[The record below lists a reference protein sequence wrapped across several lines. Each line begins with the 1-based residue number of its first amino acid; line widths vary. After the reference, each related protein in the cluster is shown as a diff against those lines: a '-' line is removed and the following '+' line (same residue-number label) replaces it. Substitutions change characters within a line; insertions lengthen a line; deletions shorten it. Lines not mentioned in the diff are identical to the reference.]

1 MAREMLLILNNVRY
15 FSTVLTGDETYLY
28 WKNPRNSMWQQAD
41 LPPPSRE
48 RRTIGQKKLMIS
60 VIWSTTGMKT
70 ITMLPRGESFNRA
83 FFVDVVLAD
92 LFKAIESARPIKK
105 ASELR
110 LHIDNARPHLVD
122 DVLEGNGLARLPHPP
137 YSPDLAPSDFF
148 LFGYLK
154 MRVEGK
160 SFNSDEE
167 LFLEASNILRAIPI
181 PILRGVYNEWIR
193 RLERCIELGGEYV
206 E

>member
-1 MAREMLLILNNVRY
+1 
-15 FSTVLTGDETYLY
+15 
-28 WKNPRNSMWQQAD
+28 
-41 LPPPSRE
+41 
-48 RRTIGQKKLMIS
+48 
-60 VIWSTTGMKT
+60 
-70 ITMLPRGESFNRA
+70 MLPRGESFNRA
-83 FFVDVVLAD
+83 FFVNVVLAD
-92 LFKAIESARPIKK
+92 LFKAIESARPVKR

-154 MRVEGK
+154 MRLEGRD
-160 SFNSDEE
+160 FNSDEE
-167 LFLEASNILRAIPI
+167 LFMEASKVLQAIPNTV
-181 PILRGVYNEWIR
+181 LRDVYHEWIR
-193 RLERCIELGGEYV
+193 RLEKCVELGGGYV